1 MRDASGLEWYNVGIK
16 ICDVEERLRLID
28 RRAER
33 RAHTNTVWRS
43 HNISVP
49 LFSS

>member
-1 MRDASGLEWYNVGIK
+1 MRDASGLEWYDVGIK

-28 RRAER
+28 IRAER

-43 HNISVP
+43 YNINVP
-49 LFSS
+49 LFSL